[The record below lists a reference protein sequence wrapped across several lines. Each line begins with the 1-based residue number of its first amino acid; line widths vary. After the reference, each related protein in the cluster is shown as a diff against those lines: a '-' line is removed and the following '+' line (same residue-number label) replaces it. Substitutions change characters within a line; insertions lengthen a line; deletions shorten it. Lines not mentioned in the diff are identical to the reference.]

1 MTELAIDVKN
11 LTKKFGNR
19 VVVNNIDIQVPKG
32 KIYGFLGPNGSGKTT
47 TIRMLCGLLMPTSGE
62 GKCLGLDIMKDSL
75 TIRQKVG
82 YMTQKFSFWDD
93 MTIRENLDFTANIY
107 KMNHVDQI
115 VDETLVKLGLEKR
128 ANQLAGTLS
137 GGWKQRLALSACILH
152 KPEIL
157 LLDEPTAG
165 VDPKARRDFWDEL
178 GRLSDEGITI
188 LVSTHYMDEAERC
201 HELVYIAY
209 GNLMVKGTVD
219 DVIKQTKL
227 KTLEVKGTNLPS
239 LQKRLEK
246 NSEITTTSLFGGD
259 LRICGQNEHKL
270 VEILEPLRKQYAL
283 TRQKNNTLLEDA
295 FIYYLNK
302 AKEN

>member
-1 MTELAIDVKN
+1 MTELAIDVKH
-11 LTKKFGNR
+11 LTKKFGSR
-19 VVVNNIDIQVPKG
+19 VVVNNIDLQVPKG

-47 TIRMLCGLLMPTSGE
+47 TIRMLCGLLTPTSGE
-62 GKCLGLDIMKDSL
+62 GKCLGLDIMKDTL
-75 TIRQKVG
+75 TIRQKAG

-93 MTIRENLDFTANIY
+93 MTVRENLKFTADIY
-107 KMNHVDQI
+107 KMNNVDKL

-178 GRLSDEGITI
+178 GRLSDEGMTI

-209 GNLMVKGTVD
+209 GNLMVKGTVN
-219 DVIKQTKL
+219 DVIEQTKL
-227 KTLEVKGTNLPS
+227 ETLEVKGINLPL
-239 LQKRLEK
+239 LQKQLEA
-246 NSEITTTSLFGGD
+246 NREITTMSLFGGA
-259 LRICGQNEHKL
+259 LRICGQDEQSLIK
-270 VEILEPLRKQYAL
+270 ILSPLKRQYSL
-283 TRQKNNTLLEDA
+283 SWQKSNTLLEDA
-295 FIYYLNK
+295 FIYYLEK